1 MPIRLALLDLDG
13 TLKLERDPYIYL
25 HKRLG
30 TWESSKSFFQL
41 GMEGKISY
49 SEWLHRD
56 AEMWAGQPLEHV
68 QDLFRQSPYA
78 PGAEDLLRGLKAGGV
93 QVALVSTGLNLHAN
107 LVRDEFDL
115 DHIFA
120 NEILTSD
127 GHLSGEA
134 IERVPEGGK
143 GPVADLLMNQ
153 LKVEPESVLA
163 MGDGSSDI
171 ALFERAAVSV
181 AVQPSS
187 DRVRDAAHIVLE
199 EPDLRPL
206 LPLLEQWLE
215 PRLQED

>member
-41 GMEGKISY
+41 GLQGKISY
-49 SEWLHRD
+49 SEWLRRD
-56 AEMWAGQPLEHV
+56 AELWAGQSVEHV
-68 QDLFRQSPYA
+68 QELFRQSPYV
-78 PGAEDLLRGLKAGGV
+78 PGAAELLRGLKAGGV

-115 DHIFA
+115 DHVFA

-134 IERVPEGGK
+134 VERVPEGGK
-143 GPVADLLMNQ
+143 GAVADLLLDK
-153 LKVEPESVLA
+153 LKVKPDSVLA

-171 ALFERAAVSV
+171 ALFERAGVSV
-181 AVQPSS
+181 AVHPSS
-187 DRVRDAAHIVLE
+187 DRLREAADIVLE

-206 LPLLEQWLE
+206 LPMLEQWLG
-215 PRLQED
+215 